1 MGTSAPVIRSGAASR
16 KSNAGDSQI
25 WAMISD
31 PTPNAGKPPS
41 TVTRWFV
48 FLTDL
53 MMVSISSG
61 RMDLLIS
68 YITDRESSDVPE
80 VDDLDLD
87 TLLLL

>member
-1 MGTSAPVIRSGAASR
+1 
-16 KSNAGDSQI
+16 
-25 WAMISD
+25 MISD

-41 TVTRWFV
+41 TVTRWLV

-61 RMDLLIS
+61 RMDLSVSLIV
-68 YITDRESSDVPE
+68 REMTENVPE
-80 VDDLDLD
+80 VDDFDLD